1 MSRFIALDLGA
12 ESGRAIVG
20 KLENERFSLE
30 EAYRFPNGP
39 VRIFNSLHWDPLR
52 LFSEMKQGLSKISHA
67 YGSQDFASVGVDTW
81 GVDFA
86 LLDRAG
92 NLVGNPYCYRD
103 PRTEGM
109 MDEAFKHLSRQEIFE
124 QTGGIQFMS
133 INSLFQMLSMVVH
146 RSPQLES
153 AAIFLMM
160 PDLFNYWLTGRTV
173 CEFTD
178 ATTTQ
183 FYNSLTGDWS
193 KGVLEKLGIPTHIF
207 PEVVFPGIELGP
219 LLPGIAAETGLASL
233 PVVAPATHDTASAVV
248 SIPAKGDD
256 FVWLSSGTWSLLGG
270 VSDRPLVT
278 PKALQY
284 NFSSYGGAGGTCL
297 PWKNIMGLWLVQE
310 CRRIWARAGQEYS
323 YEELVQM
330 AQAAPPFA
338 AIVEPDHPSFLAPT
352 DMPAAIQ
359 SFCRSTG
366 QVEPQSKGEIIRTA
380 LEGLAL
386 KYRWVTEKL
395 AILLN
400 RKFGALHI
408 VGGGSQNKLL
418 CQFAADATQL
428 PVIAGPVEATA
439 IGNIAVQAV
448 ATGHLASLTEARQ
461 LIRRSF
467 EVTVYEPGDSGP
479 WDEAYERYINLQQ
492 GSN

>member
-20 KLENERFSLE
+20 KLDNERLSLE

-39 VRIFNSLHWDPLR
+39 VRVFNSLHWDPLR
-52 LFSEMKQGLSKISHA
+52 LFSEMKQGLSKISHT
-67 YGSQDFASVGVDTW
+67 YGPQNFASIGVDTW
-81 GVDFA
+81 GIDFA
-86 LLDRAG
+86 LLDRTGA
-92 NLVGNPYCYRD
+92 LVGNPHCYRD

-109 MDEAFKHLSRQEIFE
+109 LEEAFKQLSRQEIFE

-133 INSLFQMLSMVVH
+133 INSLFQMLAMVVH

-153 AAIFLMM
+153 AATFLMM
-160 PDLFNYWLTGRTV
+160 PDLFNYWLTGRKV

-193 KGVLEKLGIPTHIF
+193 RGVLEKLGIPSHIF
-207 PEVVFPGIELGP
+207 PEVILPGTELGP
-219 LLPGIAAETGLASL
+219 LLPDIATETGLASL
-233 PVVAPATHDTASAVV
+233 PVIAPASHDTASAVV
-248 SIPAKGDD
+248 SVPAEGDD
-256 FVWLSSGTWSLLGG
+256 FAWLSSGTWSLLGG
-270 VSDRPLVT
+270 IADRPLVT
-278 PKALQY
+278 PEALQY

-310 CRRIWARAGQEYS
+310 CRRMWARAGQEFS
-323 YEELVQM
+323 YEEMTHM
-330 AQAAPPFA
+330 AREAPPFS
-338 AIVEPDHPSFLAPT
+338 AIVEPDHPSFLAPA

-359 SFCRSTG
+359 AFCRNTG
-366 QVEPQSKGEIIRTA
+366 QSAPETKGEIIRTV

-386 KYRWVTEKL
+386 KYRWVMEKL
-395 AILLN
+395 AILLD
-400 RKFGALHI
+400 RKFSALHI
-408 VGGGSQNKLL
+408 VGGGSQNRLL

-439 IGNIAVQAV
+439 IGNIAVQAI
-448 ATGHLASLTEARQ
+448 ATGHLASLAEARQ

-467 EVTVYEPGDSGP
+467 EVTVYEPENSAA
-479 WDEAYERYINLQQ
+479 WDEAYERFLKLL
-492 GSN
+492 